1 MDSKPVLSLVAAHQ
15 LGLHSGSRA
24 VHYGDMQLTHPTQSK
39 CSFCFFNVTMFIS
52 FQLPLCELEQLNL
65 LNFPGGSHSKSLL
78 RVSSS
83 DRSVL
88 DWIHEKTTTLR
99 QVGSSHPT
107 TRKTHSSL
115 KSRLSLRCMS
125 A

>member
-1 MDSKPVLSLVAAHQ
+1 MDSKPALSLVAAHQ

-65 LNFPGGSHSKSLL
+65 SNFPGGSHSKSLL

-88 DWIHEKTTTLR
+88 GVPEFRQSEKDWLDN
-99 QVGSSHPT
+99 
-107 TRKTHSSL
+107 SL
-115 KSRLSLRCMS
+115 LEDNRRFSLY
-125 A
+125 